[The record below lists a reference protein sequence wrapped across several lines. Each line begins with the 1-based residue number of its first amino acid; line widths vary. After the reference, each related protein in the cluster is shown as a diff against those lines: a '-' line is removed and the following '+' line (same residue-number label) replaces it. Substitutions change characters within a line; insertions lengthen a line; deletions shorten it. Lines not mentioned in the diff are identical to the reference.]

1 MFFSKKK
8 KINEIDMSR
17 LPQHIGIIMDGNG
30 RWAKK
35 RGLPRSAGHSAGAD
49 SLKKIIT
56 EANNLGVKY
65 VTVYAFS
72 TENWRRPEEEKK
84 ALFKLLKEF
93 YKKEIKRLI
102 SNNILVKHI
111 GDIEAFPKDTVKT
124 IKETESETAE
134 KCKEPILTVILAL
147 NYGFRDELKNA
158 IKNICADIKEK
169 IINIEDID
177 EDLISNYLYTK
188 NIPDPDFII
197 RTSGENRLSN
207 FLMYQASYSELYFT
221 NILWPDFS
229 KEDFK
234 ISINEYSNRIRR
246 FGGL

>member
-1 MFFSKKK
+1 M
-8 KINEIDMSR
+8 INDNI
-17 LPQHIGIIMDGNG
+17 PKHVAIIMDGNG
-30 RWAKK
+30 RWAKAHNK
-35 RGLPRSAGHSAGAD
+35 SRSYGHRNGSENVI
-49 SLKKIIT
+49 KIV
-56 EANNLGVKY
+56 EACCELNIKY
-65 VTVYAFS
+65 LTLYAFS

-124 IKETESETAE
+124 IKETERETSE

-147 NYGFRDELKNA
+147 NYGFRDEMKNA
-158 IKNICADIKEK
+158 VKNICKDIKNE
-169 IINIEDID
+169 IINIDDIN
-177 EDLISNYLYTK
+177 ETLISNYLYTK

>member
-1 MFFSKKK
+1 M
-8 KINEIDMSR
+8 
-17 LPQHIGIIMDGNG
+17 
-30 RWAKK
+30 
-35 RGLPRSAGHSAGAD
+35 
-49 SLKKIIT
+49 
-56 EANNLGVKY
+56 
-65 VTVYAFS
+65 
-72 TENWRRPEEEKK
+72 
-84 ALFKLLKEF
+84 
-93 YKKEIKRLI
+93 
-102 SNNILVKHI
+102 VKHI
-111 GDIEAFPKDTVKT
+111 GDIEAFPKDTIKT
-124 IKETESETAE
+124 IKETESETSE

-147 NYGFRDELKNA
+147 NYGFRDEMKNA
-158 IKNICADIKEK
+158 VKNICKDIKNE
-169 IINIEDID
+169 IINIDDIN
-177 EDLISNYLYTK
+177 ETLISNYLYTK

>member
-1 MFFSKKK
+1 M
-8 KINEIDMSR
+8 INENI
-17 LPQHIGIIMDGNG
+17 PKHVAIIMDGNG
-30 RWAKK
+30 RWAKARNK
-35 RGLPRSAGHSAGAD
+35 SRNYGHRNGSENVI
-49 SLKKIIT
+49 KIA
-56 EANNLGVKY
+56 EACCELNIKY
-65 VTVYAFS
+65 LTLYAFS
-72 TENWRRPEEEKK
+72 TENWKRPKEEKK

-111 GDIEAFPKDTVKT
+111 GDIDAFPKDTIKT
-124 IKETESETAE
+124 IKETERETAE

-158 IKNICADIKEK
+158 IKNICADIKKE

-197 RTSGENRLSN
+197 RTSGEKRLSN

-221 NILWPDFS
+221 KILWPDFS

-234 ISINEYSNRIRR
+234 ISIEEYSNRARR

>member
-1 MFFSKKK
+1 M
-8 KINEIDMSR
+8 INENI
-17 LPQHIGIIMDGNG
+17 PKHVAIIMDGNG
-30 RWAKK
+30 RWAKAHNK
-35 RGLPRSAGHSAGAD
+35 SRNYGHRSGSENVI
-49 SLKKIIT
+49 KIV
-56 EANNLGVKY
+56 EACCELNIKY
-65 VTVYAFS
+65 LTLYAFS
-72 TENWRRPEEEKK
+72 TENWKRPEEEKK

-111 GDIEAFPKDTVKT
+111 GDIEAFPKDTIKT

-134 KCKEPILTVILAL
+134 KCKNPILTVILAL

-177 EDLISNYLYTK
+177 EALISDYLYTK
-188 NIPDPDFII
+188 DIPDPDFII
-197 RTSGENRLSN
+197 RTSGEKRLSN

-221 NILWPDFS
+221 KTLWPDFS

-234 ISINEYSNRIRR
+234 NSIEEYSNRVRR

>member
-1 MFFSKKK
+1 M
-8 KINEIDMSR
+8 INENI
-17 LPQHIGIIMDGNG
+17 PKHVAIIMDGNG
-30 RWAKK
+30 RWAKAHHK
-35 RGLPRSAGHSAGAD
+35 SRSYGHRIGSENVI
-49 SLKKIIT
+49 KIV
-56 EANNLGVKY
+56 EACCELNIKY
-65 VTVYAFS
+65 LTLYAFS
-72 TENWRRPEEEKK
+72 TENWKRPEEEKK

-111 GDIEAFPKDTVKT
+111 GDIEAFPKDTIKT

-134 KCKEPILTVILAL
+134 KCKNPILTVILAL
-147 NYGFRDELKNA
+147 NYGFRDEMKNA
-158 IKNICADIKEK
+158 VKNICKDIKNE
-169 IINIEDID
+169 IINIDDIN
-177 EDLISNYLYTK
+177 ETLISNYLYTK

>member
-1 MFFSKKK
+1 M
-8 KINEIDMSR
+8 INDNI
-17 LPQHIGIIMDGNG
+17 PKHVAIIMDGNG
-30 RWAKK
+30 RWAKAHNK
-35 RGLPRSAGHSAGAD
+35 NRSYGHRIGSENVI
-49 SLKKIIT
+49 KIV
-56 EANNLGVKY
+56 EACCELNIKY
-65 VTVYAFS
+65 LTLYAFS
-72 TENWRRPEEEKK
+72 TENWKRPEEEKK
-84 ALFKLLKEF
+84 VLFKLLKEF

-124 IKETESETAE
+124 IKETERETSE
-134 KCKEPILTVILAL
+134 KCKNPILTVILAL
-147 NYGFRDELKNA
+147 NYGFRDEMKNA
-158 IKNICADIKEK
+158 VKNICKDIKNE
-169 IINIEDID
+169 IINIDDID
-177 EDLISNYLYTK
+177 ETLILNYLYTK

>member
-1 MFFSKKK
+1 M
-8 KINEIDMSR
+8 INDNI
-17 LPQHIGIIMDGNG
+17 PKHVAIIMDGNG
-30 RWAKK
+30 RWAKAHNK
-35 RGLPRSAGHSAGAD
+35 SRIYGHRIGSENVI
-49 SLKKIIT
+49 KIV
-56 EANNLGVKY
+56 EACCELNIKY
-65 VTVYAFS
+65 LTLYAFS

-124 IKETESETAE
+124 IKETERETSE

-147 NYGFRDELKNA
+147 NYGFRDEMKNA
-158 IKNICADIKEK
+158 VKNICKDIKNE
-169 IINIEDID
+169 IINIEDIN
-177 EDLISNYLYTK
+177 ETLISNYLYTK

-234 ISINEYSNRIRR
+234 NSIEEYSNRVRR

>member
-1 MFFSKKK
+1 M
-8 KINEIDMSR
+8 INENI
-17 LPQHIGIIMDGNG
+17 PKHVAIIMDGNG
-30 RWAKK
+30 RWAKARNK
-35 RGLPRSAGHSAGAD
+35 SRNYGHRSGSENVI
-49 SLKKIIT
+49 KIV
-56 EANNLGVKY
+56 EACCELNIKY
-65 VTVYAFS
+65 LTLYAFS
-72 TENWRRPEEEKK
+72 TENWKRPEEEKK

-111 GDIEAFPKDTVKT
+111 GDIEAFPKDTIKT

-134 KCKEPILTVILAL
+134 KCKNPILTVILAL

-177 EDLISNYLYTK
+177 EALISDYLYTK

-197 RTSGENRLSN
+197 RTSGEKRLSN

-221 NILWPDFS
+221 KTLWPDFS

-234 ISINEYSNRIRR
+234 NSIEEYSNRVRR

>member
-1 MFFSKKK
+1 M
-8 KINEIDMSR
+8 INENI
-17 LPQHIGIIMDGNG
+17 PKHVAIIMDGNG
-30 RWAKK
+30 RWAKAHNK
-35 RGLPRSAGHSAGAD
+35 SRTYGHRSGSENVI
-49 SLKKIIT
+49 KIA
-56 EANNLGVKY
+56 EACCELNIKY
-65 VTVYAFS
+65 LTLYAFS
-72 TENWRRPEEEKK
+72 TENWKRPEEEKK

-93 YKKEIKRLI
+93 YKKEIKRLV

-111 GDIEAFPKDTVKT
+111 GDIDAFPKDTVKT
-124 IKETESETAE
+124 IKETERETAE
-134 KCKEPILTVILAL
+134 KCKEPILTIILAL

-158 IKNICADIKEK
+158 IKNICADIKEE

-177 EDLISNYLYTK
+177 ESLISNYLYTK

-197 RTSGENRLSN
+197 RTSGEKRLSN

-221 NILWPDFS
+221 KILWPDFS

-234 ISINEYSNRIRR
+234 ISIEEYSNRTRR

>member
-1 MFFSKKK
+1 M
-8 KINEIDMSR
+8 
-17 LPQHIGIIMDGNG
+17 
-30 RWAKK
+30 
-35 RGLPRSAGHSAGAD
+35 
-49 SLKKIIT
+49 
-56 EANNLGVKY
+56 
-65 VTVYAFS
+65 
-72 TENWRRPEEEKK
+72 
-84 ALFKLLKEF
+84 
-93 YKKEIKRLI
+93 
-102 SNNILVKHI
+102 VKHI

-124 IKETESETAE
+124 IKETERETSE
-134 KCKEPILTVILAL
+134 KCKNPILTVILAL
-147 NYGFRDELKNA
+147 NYGFRDEIKNA
-158 IKNICADIKEK
+158 VKNICKDIKNE
-169 IINIEDID
+169 IININDID
-177 EDLISNYLYTK
+177 ETLISNYLYTK

>member
-1 MFFSKKK
+1 M
-8 KINEIDMSR
+8 INDNI
-17 LPQHIGIIMDGNG
+17 PKHVAIIMDGNG
-30 RWAKK
+30 RWAKAHNK
-35 RGLPRSAGHSAGAD
+35 NRSYGHRIGSENVI
-49 SLKKIIT
+49 KIV
-56 EANNLGVKY
+56 EACCELNIKY
-65 VTVYAFS
+65 LTLYAFS
-72 TENWRRPEEEKK
+72 TENWKRPEEEKK
-84 ALFKLLKEF
+84 VLFKLLKEF

-124 IKETESETAE
+124 IKETERETSE
-134 KCKEPILTVILAL
+134 KCKNPILTVILAL
-147 NYGFRDELKNA
+147 NYGFRDEMKNA
-158 IKNICADIKEK
+158 VKNICKDIKNE
-169 IINIEDID
+169 IINIDDID
-177 EDLISNYLYTK
+177 ETLISNYLYTK

>member
-1 MFFSKKK
+1 M
-8 KINEIDMSR
+8 INDNI
-17 LPQHIGIIMDGNG
+17 PKHVAIIMDGNG
-30 RWAKK
+30 RWAKAHHK
-35 RGLPRSAGHSAGAD
+35 SRSYGHRIGSENVI
-49 SLKKIIT
+49 KIV
-56 EANNLGVKY
+56 EACCELNIKY
-65 VTVYAFS
+65 LTLYAFS

-124 IKETESETAE
+124 IKETERETSE

-147 NYGFRDELKNA
+147 NYGFRDEMKNA
-158 IKNICADIKEK
+158 VKNICKDIKNE
-169 IINIEDID
+169 IINIDDIN
-177 EDLISNYLYTK
+177 ETLISNYLYTK

>member
-1 MFFSKKK
+1 M
-8 KINEIDMSR
+8 INDNI
-17 LPQHIGIIMDGNG
+17 PKHVAIIMDGNG
-30 RWAKK
+30 RWAKAHNK
-35 RGLPRSAGHSAGAD
+35 SRGYGHRSGSENVI
-49 SLKKIIT
+49 KIV
-56 EANNLGVKY
+56 EACCELNIKY
-65 VTVYAFS
+65 LTLYAFS

-124 IKETESETAE
+124 IKETERETSE
-134 KCKEPILTVILAL
+134 KCKNPILTVILAL
-147 NYGFRDELKNA
+147 NYGFRDEMKNA
-158 IKNICADIKEK
+158 VKNICKDIKNE
-169 IINIEDID
+169 IINIDDIN
-177 EDLISNYLYTK
+177 ETLISNYLYTK

>member
-1 MFFSKKK
+1 M
-8 KINEIDMSR
+8 INDNI
-17 LPQHIGIIMDGNG
+17 PKHVAIIMDGNG
-30 RWAKK
+30 RWAKAHNK
-35 RGLPRSAGHSAGAD
+35 SRSYGHRSG
-49 SLKKIIT
+49 SKNVIKIV
-56 EANNLGVKY
+56 EACCELNIKY
-65 VTVYAFS
+65 LTLYAFS
-72 TENWRRPEEEKK
+72 TENWKRPEEEKK

-111 GDIEAFPKDTVKT
+111 GNIEAFPKDTIKT

-134 KCKEPILTVILAL
+134 KCKNPILTVILAL
-147 NYGFRDELKNA
+147 NYGFRDEMKNA
-158 IKNICADIKEK
+158 IKNICKDIKNE
-169 IINIEDID
+169 IINIDDID
-177 EDLISNYLYTK
+177 ETLISNYLYTK

-234 ISINEYSNRIRR
+234 ISINEYSNRVRR

>member
-1 MFFSKKK
+1 M
-8 KINEIDMSR
+8 INDNI
-17 LPQHIGIIMDGNG
+17 PKHVAIIMDGNG
-30 RWAKK
+30 RWAKAHNK
-35 RGLPRSAGHSAGAD
+35 NRSYGHRIGIENVI
-49 SLKKIIT
+49 KIV
-56 EANNLGVKY
+56 EACCELNIKY
-65 VTVYAFS
+65 LTLYAFS

-124 IKETESETAE
+124 IKETERETSE
-134 KCKEPILTVILAL
+134 KCKNPILTVILAL
-147 NYGFRDELKNA
+147 NYGFRDEMKNA
-158 IKNICADIKEK
+158 VKNICKDIKNE
-169 IINIEDID
+169 IINIDDID
-177 EDLISNYLYTK
+177 ETLILNYLYTK

>member
-1 MFFSKKK
+1 M
-8 KINEIDMSR
+8 INDNI
-17 LPQHIGIIMDGNG
+17 PKHVAIIMDGNG
-30 RWAKK
+30 RWAKAHHK
-35 RGLPRSAGHSAGAD
+35 SRSYGHRIGSENVI
-49 SLKKIIT
+49 KIV
-56 EANNLGVKY
+56 EACCELNIKY
-65 VTVYAFS
+65 LTLYAFS
-72 TENWRRPEEEKK
+72 TENWKRPEEEKK

-134 KCKEPILTVILAL
+134 KCKNPILTVILAL
-147 NYGFRDELKNA
+147 NYGFRDEMKNA
-158 IKNICADIKEK
+158 VKNICKDIKNE
-169 IINIEDID
+169 IINIDDID
-177 EDLISNYLYTK
+177 ETLISNYLYTK

>member
-1 MFFSKKK
+1 M
-8 KINEIDMSR
+8 INDNI
-17 LPQHIGIIMDGNG
+17 PKHVAIIMDGNG
-30 RWAKK
+30 RWAKAHNK
-35 RGLPRSAGHSAGAD
+35 SRSYGHRIGSENVI
-49 SLKKIIT
+49 KIV
-56 EANNLGVKY
+56 EACCELNIKY
-65 VTVYAFS
+65 LTLYAFS

-134 KCKEPILTVILAL
+134 KCKNPILTVILAL
-147 NYGFRDELKNA
+147 NYGFRDEMKNA
-158 IKNICADIKEK
+158 VKNICKDIKNE
-169 IINIEDID
+169 IINIDDID
-177 EDLISNYLYTK
+177 ETLISNYLYTK
-188 NIPDPDFII
+188 NIPAPDFII

-234 ISINEYSNRIRR
+234 NSIEEYSNRVRR

>member
-1 MFFSKKK
+1 M
-8 KINEIDMSR
+8 INDNI
-17 LPQHIGIIMDGNG
+17 PKHVAIIMDGNG
-30 RWAKK
+30 RWAKSHNK
-35 RGLPRSAGHSAGAD
+35 SRSYGHRSG
-49 SLKKIIT
+49 SENVIKIV
-56 EANNLGVKY
+56 EACCELNIKY
-65 VTVYAFS
+65 LTLYAFS

-134 KCKEPILTVILAL
+134 KCKNPILTVILAL
-147 NYGFRDELKNA
+147 NYGFRDEMKNA
-158 IKNICADIKEK
+158 VKNICKDIKNE
-169 IINIEDID
+169 IINIDDIN
-177 EDLISNYLYTK
+177 ETLISNYLYTK
-188 NIPDPDFII
+188 NIPDPDFVI

>member
-1 MFFSKKK
+1 M
-8 KINEIDMSR
+8 INDNI
-17 LPQHIGIIMDGNG
+17 PKHVAIIMDGNG
-30 RWAKK
+30 RWAKAHHK
-35 RGLPRSAGHSAGAD
+35 SRSYGHRIGSENVI
-49 SLKKIIT
+49 KIV
-56 EANNLGVKY
+56 EACCELNIKY
-65 VTVYAFS
+65 LTLYAFS

-124 IKETESETAE
+124 IKETERETSE
-134 KCKEPILTVILAL
+134 KCKNPILTVILAL
-147 NYGFRDELKNA
+147 NYGFRDEIKNA
-158 IKNICADIKEK
+158 VKNICKDIKNE
-169 IINIEDID
+169 IININDID
-177 EDLISNYLYTK
+177 ETLISNYLYTK

>member
-1 MFFSKKK
+1 M
-8 KINEIDMSR
+8 INDNI
-17 LPQHIGIIMDGNG
+17 PKHVAIIMDGNG
-30 RWAKK
+30 RWAKAHNK
-35 RGLPRSAGHSAGAD
+35 NRSYGHRIGSENVI
-49 SLKKIIT
+49 KIV
-56 EANNLGVKY
+56 EACCELNIKY
-65 VTVYAFS
+65 LTLYAFS
-72 TENWRRPEEEKK
+72 TENWKRPEEEKK

-124 IKETESETAE
+124 IKETERETSE

-147 NYGFRDELKNA
+147 NYGFRDEMKNA
-158 IKNICADIKEK
+158 VKNICKDIKNE
-169 IINIEDID
+169 IINIDDIN
-177 EDLISNYLYTK
+177 ETLISNYLYTK

>member
-1 MFFSKKK
+1 M
-8 KINEIDMSR
+8 INENI
-17 LPQHIGIIMDGNG
+17 PKHVAIIMDGNG
-30 RWAKK
+30 RWAKARNK
-35 RGLPRSAGHSAGAD
+35 SRGYGHRSGSENVI
-49 SLKKIIT
+49 KIV
-56 EANNLGVKY
+56 EACCELNIKY
-65 VTVYAFS
+65 LTLYAFS

-124 IKETESETAE
+124 IKETERETSE
-134 KCKEPILTVILAL
+134 KCKNPILTVILAL
-147 NYGFRDELKNA
+147 NYGFRDEMKNA
-158 IKNICADIKEK
+158 VKNICKDIKNE
-169 IINIEDID
+169 IINIDDIN
-177 EDLISNYLYTK
+177 ETLISNYLYTK

-234 ISINEYSNRIRR
+234 ISIEEYSNRVRR